1 VTIKPIDIQTNMGQM
16 HEVAR
21 HQHAQNEAL
30 IQQMHHL
37 DKEALD
43 KANIADTHLD
53 ESKESQHATNRLD
66 EHQTEGRKRRQ
77 KEREKSSLH
86 RDEKRGIE
94 FVEDESL
101 GRIIDVKK

>member
-1 VTIKPIDIQTNMGQM
+1 MTIKPIDLQTSIGQI

-30 IQQMHHL
+30 AQQMHHL

-43 KANIADTHLD
+43 KANVVDSHLD
-53 ESKESQHATNRLD
+53 ESRESQHATNRLD
-66 EHQTEGRKRRQ
+66 EHSSGSGKRKQ
-77 KEREKSSLH
+77 KGKDGSSSPGEK
-86 RDEKRGIE
+86 KRGVE

>member
-1 VTIKPIDIQTNMGQM
+1 MTIKPIDIQTNVGQM

-21 HQHAQNEAL
+21 NQHAHNEAL
-30 IQQMHHL
+30 LQQMLHL

-43 KANIADTHLD
+43 KANVADSHLD
-53 ESKESQHATNRLD
+53 ESEKSQHATNRLD
-66 EHQTEGRKRRQ
+66 DHPSESRKRRQ
-77 KEREKSSLH
+77 KGKNGSSPDREG
-86 RDEKRGIE
+86 KRGIE